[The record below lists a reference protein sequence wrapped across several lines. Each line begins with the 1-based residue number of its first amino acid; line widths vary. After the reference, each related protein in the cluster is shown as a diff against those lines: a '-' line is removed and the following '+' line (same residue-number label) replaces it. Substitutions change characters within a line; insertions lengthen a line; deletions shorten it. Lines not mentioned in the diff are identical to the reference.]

1 MGRVKHKVVGSGVFF
16 SPALQADA
24 PYELLDVV
32 EGRTVTAKAVRCV
45 QSDQIFDIDVLA
57 RPTNAQMID
66 QVSAAFREVGAW
78 LVANA
83 PNNPARHRGALR
95 LIRRT
100 IRDNYVSEDL
110 QSDVAWIATA
120 DLGARIAFLDGSH
133 NDAGK
138 EEMVVFGA
146 TIASTGSELSP
157 SDAEFIERL
166 GTGLG
171 LPIERVHEL
180 VIDAVTKAAA

>member
-1 MGRVKHKVVGSGVFF
+1 MARVKHKVVGSGIFF
-16 SPALQADA
+16 SPALNADA

-45 QSDQIFDIDVLA
+45 QTQEIFDVDVLA

-83 PNNPARHRGALR
+83 PNNPARHRAALR

-110 QSDVAWIATA
+110 QRDVAWIASA
-120 DLGARIAFLDGSH
+120 DLGARISFLNGSL
-133 NDAGK
+133 NDEGK
-138 EEMVVFGA
+138 EEMVVFASKIG
-146 TIASTGSELSP
+146 STGGDLSP
-157 SDAEFIERL
+157 SDAEFVERL

-171 LPIERVHEL
+171 LPVDRVYEL
-180 VIDAVTKAAA
+180 VIESVTAEAA

>member
-1 MGRVKHKVVGSGVFF
+1 MARVKHKVVGSGVFY
-16 SPALQADA
+16 SPALDADA

-45 QSDQIFDIDVLA
+45 QTKQVFDVEVLA

-83 PNNPARHRGALR
+83 PDNPARHRAALR

-100 IRDNYVSEDL
+100 IRDNYLSEDL
-110 QSDVAWIATA
+110 QQDVGWIASA
-120 DLGARIAFLDGSH
+120 DIGARIAFLQGNFTDE
-133 NDAGK
+133 GK
-138 EEMVVFGA
+138 EEMVVFAARIG
-146 TIASTGSELSP
+146 STGGPLSP

-171 LPIERVHEL
+171 VPVERVHDL
-180 VIDAVTKAAA
+180 VIEAISAEAA